1 MTTDEIKEQ
10 VNMTDVL
17 TERGITVRN
26 GMCKCPFHD
35 DRKPSMKVFKDG
47 CICFTCAESWDVFGF
62 VMKFDNVTFK
72 QAFLSLGGTYKQT
85 TDRERLLAQSRH
97 SEAKSIRSQHKM
109 TKRKLLHELS
119 LSLMICRLADKVYEP
134 MSDEWCEIKNAE
146 PLFLWFF
153 EQKFQDEYEEVT
165 DIDVYRQCK
174 EFTSK
179 FLL

>member
-1 MTTDEIKEQ
+1 
-10 VNMTDVL
+10 
-17 TERGITVRN
+17 
-26 GMCKCPFHD
+26 
-35 DRKPSMKVFKDG
+35 
-47 CICFTCAESWDVFGF
+47 
-62 VMKFDNVTFK
+62 MKFDNVTFK

-85 TDRERLLAQSRH
+85 TDRERLLAQSKH
-97 SEAKSIRSQHKM
+97 SEATSIRSQHKM

-119 LSLMICRLADKVYEP
+119 LSLMICRLADKVYKP

-174 EFTSK
+174 DFTSR